1 MFSSSLARPPTNMT
15 TRSGKR
21 TNNTIIR
28 KSLRIQA
35 KLQKKNAEHDLD
47 VKRYQELLKK
57 NLENDIPPKR
67 VKGKKKAS
75 GKPDDQNVLAPLM
88 LPQRPKFTSTQKAN
102 EEIKSNYSNTDALPP
117 SLMQARTKSF
127 ENRVQLQYTYPE
139 LIKLINDNL
148 SRNTIDISLVHNF
161 APKNL
166 ELEQQRFAIPSNFY
180 KQTNY
185 SSSIT
190 DEIEF
195 FFCETIKNELPL
207 V

>member
-67 VKGKKKAS
+67 VKGKKK
-75 GKPDDQNVLAPLM
+75 QVVNLM
-88 LPQRPKFTSTQKAN
+88 IKMYWRP
-102 EEIKSNYSNTDALPP
+102 
-117 SLMQARTKSF
+117 
-127 ENRVQLQYTYPE
+127 
-139 LIKLINDNL
+139 
-148 SRNTIDISLVHNF
+148 
-161 APKNL
+161 
-166 ELEQQRFAIPSNFY
+166 
-180 KQTNY
+180 
-185 SSSIT
+185 
-190 DEIEF
+190 
-195 FFCETIKNELPL
+195 
-207 V
+207 